1 MSTNA
6 LNPTPFNTPAF
17 TPRSATLALPNA
29 TGYVVGE
36 QIGQDT
42 FQAQSQSAGA
52 TREVKQ
58 DRYLQAR
65 AHQQQL
71 PMWQRILTGA
81 AILTG
86 AILGGSF
93 LIQKINT
100 LPIIQDALNSHN
112 AWVRRP
118 AKIMSFFGEMAV
130 FETLMEFGTIGLE
143 ALMAFFL

>member
-6 LNPTPFNTPAF
+6 LNSTLFNTPAF
-17 TPRSATLALPNA
+17 TPRSAMIASYPEA
-29 TGYVVGE
+29 TGYAMGYQLE
-36 QIGQDT
+36 RDT
-42 FQAQSQSAGA
+42 FHPMANDKAQHP
-52 TREVKQ
+52 

-65 AHQQQL
+65 AHQQER

-100 LPIIQDALNSHN
+100 LPIIKDALNSHN

-118 AKIMSFFGEMAV
+118 AKIMSFFGEMAL

>member
-1 MSTNA
+1 MTQTT
-6 LNPTPFNTPAF
+6 LNLSPLNTPVVA
-17 TPRSATLALPNA
+17 PRSAMIAYPNA
-29 TGYVVGE
+29 TGYTVGSQLE
-36 QIGQDT
+36 QDT
-42 FQAQSQSAGA
+42 FHPMASDKVQH
-52 TREVKQ
+52 R

-65 AHQQQL
+65 AHQQER

-93 LIQKINT
+93 LIQKINK

-118 AKIMSFFGEMAV
+118 AKIMSFFGEMAL

-143 ALMAFFL
+143 ALIAFFL

>member
-1 MSTNA
+1 MTQTT
-6 LNPTPFNTPAF
+6 LNLSPLNTPAVA
-17 TPRSATLALPNA
+17 PRSAMNASYSEA
-29 TGYVVGE
+29 TGYAMGYQLE
-36 QIGQDT
+36 RDT
-42 FQAQSQSAGA
+42 FNPMANDKAQH
-52 TREVKQ
+52 R

-65 AHQQQL
+65 AHQQER

-112 AWVRRP
+112 TWVRRP
-118 AKIMSFFGEMAV
+118 AKIMSFFGEMAL

>member
-1 MSTNA
+1 MTVTP
-6 LNPTPFNTPAF
+6 LNLNLLAPTMPSIA
-17 TPRSATLALPNA
+17 PRSAMVANYPET
-29 TGYVVGE
+29 TGSA
-36 QIGQDT
+36 IGSQLERDT
-42 FQAQSQSAGA
+42 FHPMANDKAQHP
-52 TREVKQ
+52 

-65 AHQQQL
+65 AHQQER

-100 LPIIQDALNSHN
+100 LPIIQDALYSHN

-118 AKIMSFFGEMAV
+118 AKIMSFFGEMAL